1 MAKKITKYVKLQIA
15 AGAANPSPPVGPA
28 LGQAGLNIMDF
39 CKLFN
44 AKTADMEKGTPI
56 PVVISVFEDRSFDF
70 VIKTPPASFLL
81 LKAAGLK
88 KGSGEPNKAKVGTV
102 TMAQLREIVEVKKV
116 DLNSNDIDAGV
127 RIISGTARSIGL
139 EVEGE

>member
-1 MAKKITKYVKLQIA
+1 MAKKITQYVKLQIA
-15 AGAANPSPPVGPA
+15 AGSANPSPPVGPA

-44 AKTADMEKGTPI
+44 AKTADMEKGAPI

-88 KGSGEPNKAKVGTV
+88 KGSGEPNKTKVGTV
-102 TMAQLREIVEVKKV
+102 TMAQLREIVEVKQA

-127 RIISGTARSIGL
+127 KIISGTARSIGL
-139 EVEGE
+139 EVQSE